1 MVLRLG
7 IDLGGTYARAAVV
20 DAEGRV
26 LAADKRPHR
35 DTTPQGVAESLG
47 EVAAAAL
54 AGVPGAQVDRVGIG
68 IAGQLQG
75 KTGLV
80 RVAPNLGWRDVPLG
94 DMAASRLGR
103 PVRVVNDL
111 SAAAFGELR
120 AGAGRGAS
128 EVLVVFVGSGVGSA
142 IITGGRL
149 LEGSTGVAGEFGH
162 LKVQP
167 GGRQCGCGERG
178 CLEAYVGGHKLLE
191 QLQEALAAK
200 RNSRLNVLAEQAGDH
215 LTTEILEHASLEG
228 DPVAHAIYER
238 AGAMLGLAVAN
249 QITMLNPERLIIGG
263 GTLAHLPGL
272 KQHLIR
278 GVRAYASL
286 VSNEAVTIR
295 DAELG
300 DDSGLIGA
308 ALLAD

>member
-1 MVLRLG
+1 
-7 IDLGGTYARAAVV
+7 
-20 DAEGRV
+20 
-26 LAADKRPHR
+26 
-35 DTTPQGVAESLG
+35 
-47 EVAAAAL
+47 
-54 AGVPGAQVDRVGIG
+54 
-68 IAGQLQG
+68 
-75 KTGLV
+75 
-80 RVAPNLGWRDVPLG
+80 
-94 DMAASRLGR
+94 MAASRLKR

-111 SAAAFGELR
+111 SAAAFGELK
-120 AGAGRGAS
+120 AGAGRGAT

-178 CLEAYVGGHKLLE
+178 CLEAYVGGHNLLE
-191 QLQEALAAK
+191 QLQGGARGQAQLATQRLAA
-200 RNSRLNVLAEQAGDH
+200 QAGAQ
-215 LTTEILEHASLEG
+215 LTTEILEQASLEG

-278 GVRAYASL
+278 GVRAFSSV
-286 VSNEAVTIR
+286 VSSEAVTIR

-300 DDSGLIGA
+300 DESGLIGA